1 MKNVKISRCKK
12 PKSLLDKIK
21 ELIIE
26 NNGKYSNLQL
36 EYQLEKLINVAHAK
50 GQTAANNIWLNAIE
64 CGCLEE
70 HLSSF
75 K

>member
-1 MKNVKISRCKK
+1 MK
-12 PKSLLDKIK
+12 KSLVNKIK

-26 NNGKYSNLQL
+26 NNGKYTDSQL
-36 EYQLEKLINVAHAK
+36 ESQLEKLIIIAHAK
-50 GQTAANNIWLNAIE
+50 GQSAANNVWLNAIE

-70 HLSSF
+70 HISSF